1 MPQSSQGP
9 PHSKCHVPTTGSDKA
24 CKILLDITDR
34 AKNFTGHFY
43 TSPETL
49 QPTPFLYRALS
60 TNALKTFSSAIEQ
73 KKLLE
78 LIHPIISDSICSA
91 LNFRHWHPSGKPT
104 QAAVCW
110 CPFSFLSNGYQLTGH
125 SRQIKDFFVLV
136 IKIP

>member
-1 MPQSSQGP
+1 MPPSSQGP

-78 LIHPIISDSICSA
+78 LIHPIISDSIA
-91 LNFRHWHPSGKPT
+91 LLSTSGIGIHLANQPKQPY
-104 QAAVCW
+104 VV
-110 CPFSFLSNGYQLTGH
+110 PLLIS
-125 SRQIKDFFVLV
+125 V
-136 IKIP
+136 